1 MKNTFSLCT
10 FGILSL
16 DIIALSEIKSIS
28 FQSFCNMFHKKRPWL
43 DWVNMLYTTTQ
54 EAFLLQ
60 LTKDILVT
68 VKIQRNLKIV
78 TKEVLP
84 QILLG
89 CIEKQVNKEIAQW
102 SFSYNQCWTKYFLK
116 DKLYKLLLLVIFFF
130 SLSVQWSFL
139 TKQEIN
145 YRI

>member
-1 MKNTFSLCT
+1 MKNTCSLCT

-28 FQSFCNMFHKKRPWL
+28 FQSFCNMFHEKWPWL
-43 DWVNMLYTTTQ
+43 HWVNMLYTTTQ
-54 EAFLLQ
+54 EALLLQ

-68 VKIQRNLKIV
+68 VKIQWNLKIV

-89 CIEKQVNKEIAQW
+89 CIEKQENKEITQW
-102 SFSYNQCWTKYFLK
+102 SFSYNQCWTKYFFK
-116 DKLYKLLLLVIFFF
+116 DRSYKLLLLVIFFSF
-130 SLSVQWSFL
+130 SV
-139 TKQEIN
+139 
-145 YRI
+145 